1 MTDLHEGL
9 LKSKEQLARL
19 NCYNF
24 LLYTENVL
32 NVWDCYIQAQQG
44 KNIKQANRHNW
55 VFLKNSKREK
65 VHVYTSGRTMTNC
78 PQVDRW

>member
-1 MTDLHEGL
+1 MAHIQLQYMTDLHEGL

-44 KNIKQANRHNW
+44 KKH
-55 VFLKNSKREK
+55 
-65 VHVYTSGRTMTNC
+65 
-78 PQVDRW
+78 